1 MGPVGFYEE
10 FKDVYDFDPMFVEE
24 YGHYYDD
31 DEDEEEYKFVV
42 RFDIDGQNMDYW
54 CEDKESAVEYAKKHL
69 DCLPTIYKINEETG
83 VEEFYMDMDG
93 LEEEE
98 D

>member
-1 MGPVGFYEE
+1 M
-10 FKDVYDFDPMFVEE
+10 DCWC
-24 YGHYYDD
+24 
-31 DEDEEEYKFVV
+31 EDEEF
-42 RFDIDGQNMDYW
+42 
-54 CEDKESAVEYAKKHL
+54 AVEYAKKHL
-69 DCLPTIYKINEETG
+69 DCLPTIYKINEETS